1 MGRLIGIDYGTKRI
15 GIAQSD
21 IMRVLASPQDPIM
34 AKKTLDETIKLIV
47 DTYPDCDAFI
57 VGLPLLLSGEDS
69 DTTIKAR
76 AFAKKLEEVSGKEVH
91 LWDERL
97 TSKQVEKSM
106 IAGGVKR
113 KKRTPH
119 VDSLSATLILQNY
132 LDRN

>member
-1 MGRLIGIDYGTKRI
+1 MGRLVAIDYGTKRI

-21 IMRVLASPQDPIM
+21 VMRILASPKEPIL
-34 AKKTLDETIKLIV
+34 AKKTVDETIKLIV
-47 DTYPDCDAFI
+47 ETYADCDAFV

-69 DTTIKAR
+69 DTTTKAR
-76 AFAKKLEEVSGKEVH
+76 IFAQKLEELSGKPVH

-106 IAGGVKR
+106 IEGGVKR

>member
-1 MGRLIGIDYGTKRI
+1 
-15 GIAQSD
+15 
-21 IMRVLASPQDPIM
+21 M